1 MDAGFAAVATPRP
14 ALPVALIVW
23 AALGIALNIGIARF
37 TYGVMLPSLR
47 RDLSLDYLL
56 GGALN
61 AIHLLG
67 YLIGTLAAPRIA
79 SRMGMARFSK
89 LSHGVIAVGA
99 VICALAPQSAG
110 MFGALV
116 LGLGRLITGL
126 GAGGGIMAV
135 IVIAFAAVSAERR
148 PLVGAVVWSGMGV
161 ATIISGLAAPFLLA
175 DDAGWRTAFAL
186 SALLALSIAV
196 FFPPRG
202 AATGVAQPDA
212 AEPASFGASALLTGR
227 WFFLLACYFLFAFGY
242 IAWSTFA
249 GARLVASHAPM
260 AVIQVTWAVFGAATM
275 AGAALTVPLA
285 NSAALRRHALFV
297 SFVLAAPGALLS
309 AFDTA
314 AAALAGALLVGLG
327 AGATPTIVTASAR
340 DRCSAE
346 DYARAFSFA
355 TAALGVGQLLGPVVA
370 GQAADVFGPVAAPA
384 LAGVAYAT
392 GAVLA
397 LADGSFANRSV
408 VSPKAPPAT
417 AGQAME

>member
-1 MDAGFAAVATPRP
+1 MSDKRTDAGVAAAATPPP

-23 AALGIALNIGIARF
+23 AALGIALNIGVARF

-47 RDLSLDYLL
+47 RDLALDYLL

-79 SRMGMARFSK
+79 NRLGMAHFSS
-89 LSHGVIAVGA
+89 LSHGVVAAGA
-99 VICALAPQSAG
+99 VICALAPQAAG
-110 MFGALV
+110 PFGPLV

-135 IVIAFAAVSAERR
+135 IVLAFAAVSAARR
-148 PLVGAVVWSGMGV
+148 PLVGAVVWGGMGV
-161 ATIISGLAAPFLLA
+161 ATIISGLAAPVLLA

-186 SALLALSIAV
+186 SALLALAIAV
-196 FFPPRG
+196 FFPPLG
-202 AATGVAQPDA
+202 ATTDVPQPESAAQTT
-212 AEPASFGASALLTGR
+212 FGARELLTGQ
-227 WFFLLACYFLFAFGY
+227 WFFLLASYFLFAFGY

-249 GARLVASHAPM
+249 GAQLVASSAPM
-260 AVIQVTWAVFGAATM
+260 AVVQVTWVVFGAATM

-285 NSAALRRHALFV
+285 NSAALRRHALLV
-297 SFVLAAPGALLS
+297 SFALAAPGALLS
-309 AFDTA
+309 ALDTSMA
-314 AAALAGALLVGLG
+314 AIAGALLVGLG

-355 TAALGVGQLLGPVVA
+355 AAALGVGQLLGPVVA
-370 GQAADVFGPVAAPA
+370 GQAADVFGAAAAPM
-384 LAGVAYAT
+384 LAGLAYAT

-397 LADGSFANRSV
+397 AADGRFAKR
-408 VSPKAPPAT
+408 
-417 AGQAME
+417 ME